1 MAAGLTSYDAVAYP
15 GYPLRQTHPG
25 RLAAI
30 AAVHGLA
37 PALPSRC
44 RVLELGAGDG
54 ANIIPMA
61 YALSD
66 SLFLGIDLASAP
78 VERGRQCIAELGLT
92 NIDLRCGD
100 VMDLPADLG
109 RFDYII
115 AHGLYSWVPAPVRD
129 RVLAVCR
136 DHLAPHGVAYISYNT
151 YPGCHMRQ
159 MVRGIM
165 RYHTRAIEDP
175 QERISQARAIVKFV
189 ADGQSA
195 PGAFGDV
202 LSEESRRSAYVEDE
216 ALLFHDDLAEVSDPF
231 WFHEF
236 MDHAA
241 SKGLRFLAEADY
253 HMSDVQHL
261 PDAIREKLEPLRQSD
276 VVEFEQYLDFLKCRR
291 FRQSLL
297 CRAEAPV
304 RNEPDP
310 GRVAT
315 MAAAC
320 PAKPDGVPDL
330 TPGTTIA
337 FRAPKGNW
345 TMSIDL
351 PVGKAALLHLS
362 ESYPA
367 SLPFAELLAATSER
381 LGSETI
387 GSDPEAL
394 AEVLLAGFA
403 VGLVELTA
411 DAPRFTRKAGA
422 QPRAS
427 AVAQLQL
434 RAGTERPTNLRHER
448 AKVDHPLTRQLVLL
462 MDGSRDR
469 AALVEGLTEW
479 TIAHSQGGREAM
491 GPDRVRSVLAGQIES
506 ELNKVADLA
515 LIHM

>member
-30 AAVHGLA
+30 AAVHGLDPA
-37 PALPSRC
+37 PPSRC

-61 YALSD
+61 YALSN
-66 SLFLGIDLASAP
+66 SAFLGIDLASTP
-78 VERGRQCIAELGLT
+78 VERGRQWIAELGLT

-100 VMDLPADLG
+100 VMGLPADLG
-109 RFDYII
+109 SFDYII

-159 MVRGIM
+159 MVRGMM

-189 ADGQSA
+189 ADGQNA

-202 LSEESRRSAYVEDE
+202 LREESRRSAYVEDE

-241 SKGLRFLAEADY
+241 AHGLRFLAEADY

-276 VVEFEQYLDFLKCRR
+276 VIEFEQYLDFLKCRR

-304 RNEPDP
+304 RDEPDL
-310 GRVAT
+310 GRVVT
-315 MAAAC
+315 MAAGCA
-320 PAKPDGVPDL
+320 AKSEGVPDL

-362 ESYPA
+362 ENYPA

-381 LGSETI
+381 LGEMTA
-387 GSDPEAL
+387 SDRESL
-394 AEVLLAGFA
+394 AEVLFAAFA

-411 DAPRFTRKAGA
+411 DAPRFTRKVGA
-422 QPRAS
+422 RPRAS

-448 AKVDHPLTRQLVLL
+448 AKIDHPLTRQLVLL

-469 AALVEGLTEW
+469 AALVEGLAEW
-479 TIAHSQGGREAM
+479 SMAHSQGGPETM
-491 GPDRVRSVLAGQIES
+491 GSDQVRSVLAGQIES

-515 LIHM
+515 LIHT